1 MVLALTDFLMDPFFL
16 KELLFLIDPVVLTL
30 TLGFDR
36 LLTVSDLD
44 NIVGDG
50 GRIGRRRD
58 SRSRGRRCRGAE
70 LQLGILKR
78 KSQVDVRIL
87 GRAIL
92 VDLKCYGTN
101 ILLASSFPHLIVH

>member
-1 MVLALTDFLMDPFFL
+1 MGPAYVMTPY
-16 KELLFLIDPVVLTL
+16 
-30 TLGFDR
+30 GY
-36 LLTVSDLD
+36 LD

-70 LQLGILKR
+70 LQLGILKH

-101 ILLASSFPHLIVH
+101 ILLTSLQFPHQIVH